1 MKGELNMKIRAEWT
15 TNKYRELV
23 MEFDCTDKE
32 TDIIKIEYNEI
43 SNQLADLLR
52 IGEIKHFLVSIER

>member
-1 MKGELNMKIRAEWT
+1 MKIVAQWT

-32 TDIIKIEYNEI
+32 TEFIKCEYTEI
-43 SNQLADLLR
+43 SNQLADLLSS
-52 IGEIKHFLVSIER
+52 GEIKHFLVSIER

>member
-1 MKGELNMKIRAEWT
+1 MKIRAEWT

-32 TDIIKIEYNEI
+32 TDMIKIEYNEI

>member
-1 MKGELNMKIRAEWT
+1 MKGDLNMKIRAEWT

-32 TDIIKIEYNEI
+32 ADIIKIEYNEI
-43 SNQLADLLR
+43 SNQLADLLS

>member
-1 MKGELNMKIRAEWT
+1 MKIVAHWT

-32 TDIIKIEYNEI
+32 TEVVKCEYTEI
-43 SNQLADLLR
+43 SNQLADLLK
-52 IGEIKHFLVSIER
+52 IGEIKHFIVSIER

>member
-1 MKGELNMKIRAEWT
+1 MKIRAEWT

-32 TDIIKIEYNEI
+32 TDMIKIEYNEI
-43 SNQLADLLR
+43 SNQLADLLG
-52 IGEIKHFLVSIER
+52 IGEIKHF